1 MMLMREC
8 GKRIRLNVY
17 YGFATQNWIF
27 AAIFASIPAILAASL
42 TNPYLLNSVGMGIL
56 ALFILI
62 MVSEKHPIAFKPA
75 IKLKNMTDKIPVSV
89 IIPCYNCKNTILR
102 ALNSVVTQTQKPQEI
117 ILINDGSQ
125 DETGEIIKN
134 FQLKFGEKW
143 IKNIN
148 FLQNNGPSYARN
160 AGWDAAVCPYIAFLD
175 ADDSWHPEKLAIQ
188 YNYMNNHHAIAMSGH
203 RCVVLK
209 DNSSISYRLPKK
221 WKIKAISKSKF
232 IFISYYFATRTVMLK
247 RNIDCRFPE
256 DMRYSEDAFY
266 GWNHSEKQ

>member
-1 MMLMREC
+1 MEHPVFGNGYGATVDGLVRSVQEPYSFELVPAAFLMKFGVVGVLFWFCFFMMLMREC

-125 DETGEIIKN
+125 DETGEIIKISV
-134 FQLKFGEKW
+134 KFGE
-143 IKNIN
+143 
-148 FLQNNGPSYARN
+148 NG
-160 AGWDAAVCPYIAFLD
+160 
-175 ADDSWHPEKLAIQ
+175 
-188 YNYMNNHHAIAMSGH
+188 
-203 RCVVLK
+203 
-209 DNSSISYRLPKK
+209 
-221 WKIKAISKSKF
+221 SK
-232 IFISYYFATRTVMLK
+232 
-247 RNIDCRFPE
+247 
-256 DMRYSEDAFY
+256 
-266 GWNHSEKQ
+266 H

>member
-1 MMLMREC
+1 
-8 GKRIRLNVY
+8 
-17 YGFATQNWIF
+17 
-27 AAIFASIPAILAASL
+27 
-42 TNPYLLNSVGMGIL
+42 
-56 ALFILI
+56 
-62 MVSEKHPIAFKPA
+62 
-75 IKLKNMTDKIPVSV
+75 
-89 IIPCYNCKNTILR
+89 
-102 ALNSVVTQTQKPQEI
+102 
-117 ILINDGSQ
+117 
-125 DETGEIIKN
+125 
-134 FQLKFGEKW
+134 
-143 IKNIN
+143 
-148 FLQNNGPSYARN
+148 LQNNGPSYARN

-256 DMRYSEDAFY
+256 DMRYSEDRFLWMEIIAKNNKASFLDVPLAYSYKEYYGQGGLTKNLWKMEQGEFRGLVRLYNLKLLNLAELFLSITFSVIKFMRRVIIVAFRVT
-266 GWNHSEKQ
+266 